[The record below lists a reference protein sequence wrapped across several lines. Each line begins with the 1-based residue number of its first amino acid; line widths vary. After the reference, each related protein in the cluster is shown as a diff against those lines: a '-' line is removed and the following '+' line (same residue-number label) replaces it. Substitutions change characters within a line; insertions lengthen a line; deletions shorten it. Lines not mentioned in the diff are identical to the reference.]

1 MLKTLKSKIALVAV
15 AGLGFGLV
23 STVPA
28 FATAAGALSIRTDTG
43 GAAAGTTTSLY
54 VGAPYRALQADVDFL
69 TATAIMTSLT
79 HANAGAGVITTGSQV
94 NVDTVSQSVQ
104 VTFNTAGASGNLV
117 SVYTDSV
124 GADTATLAAVTVS
137 AAPVLTA
144 SVGPARVNSGQTIA
158 VKVTGTGTVE
168 SDVVFKYAS
177 ISKPT
182 GATSPSLTDTIAA
195 DVNLSTATSATTVGT
210 IAAPDAAGTYT
221 GVVYQDTNING
232 TVDPGEPSSYVS
244 FTTAG
249 APASATLT
257 PASDTKAA
265 GAAGTYTVT
274 LKDASGL
281 TTQAAVGEFFSITAD
296 PSSTTSNVTIAGA
309 GLASITNPGGG
320 AGANSTAVVPFTA
333 LGDGTEDFT
342 VASNTAGDIVTMTLA
357 SSGALRAQGVAS
369 SLTATHNVVSASAVN
384 GSAAA
389 TTNTRLAADAATTT
403 AASGVAAG
411 LNTYIADPSLK
422 SVTFTVS
429 GLDANK
435 AFTFDITVT
444 DANNSFDGTMTVSVN
459 GATAAAYANTAPD
472 LSAVAD
478 ATGKVTIAWAT
489 TGTLTAGADVID
501 LDLNTAGTGDVVA
514 TQTDARVSW
523 ADPAYA
529 LALTTPTTTTL
540 LVTQAST
547 VAFEGT
553 LIDQFN
559 NPLQGAVVTITGV
572 QTGTV
577 VAANLTATATSDAT
591 GKWSATLAAPAAT
604 TTSVAATV
612 TAVRTGA
619 TFSGNSPVYTINYTS
634 TGNATTLTAVSVP
647 ANTVASGAVTEI
659 PAIAAPHDGVV
670 NIAAGGTNSIS
681 DAKYVLAS
689 AAVDAQFNGGTAG
702 TGLDEYLTIVPTSTP
717 AAEVT
722 FTSDDSVYFWVGTTD
737 VAWNAAAAKKGT
749 GKFAS
754 GSTVRIWSTKAGK
767 HTVTMTVGTTTSTQ
781 DFWVA
786 VDPNAARNLAI
797 TAPATLKQGE
807 IGRLVVTATD
817 NWGNPVAG
825 VTAATISATVTGQG
839 TLGGGRI
846 TDTFAATDASG
857 QAQLAIQAGN
867 ADGKLDFSVT
877 AADVLFQFS
886 SRKGRSV
893 YAAGDTTDGLV
904 IQLDASKGTVTAST
918 TVSGSAAASASNPE
932 IATVKADVKAV
943 SDTVATLS
951 KAVTTIQSSVT
962 ELTSSFS
969 AQIKSL
975 SSAIAKISRAIAAL
989 SKKIK

>member
-15 AGLGFGLV
+15 AGLGASFL
-23 STVPA
+23 SIA
-28 FATAAGALSIRTDTG
+28 SAQATAAGALSIRTDTG
-43 GAAAGTTTSLY
+43 GAGAGTTTSLY
-54 VGAPYRALQADVDFL
+54 VGAPYRALQADADFL

-79 HANAGAGVITTGSQV
+79 HATAGAGVIATGSQV
-94 NVDTVSQSVQ
+94 NVNTVSQSVL

-144 SVGPARVNSGQTIA
+144 TVGAARVNSGQTID

-182 GATSPSLTDTIAA
+182 GATSPTLTDTLAA

-210 IAAPDAAGTYT
+210 IGAPDAAGTYT
-221 GVVYQDTNING
+221 GVIYQDTNING
-232 TVDPGEPSSYVS
+232 SVDPGEPSSYVS

-265 GAAGTYTVT
+265 SAAATYTLT
-274 LKDASGL
+274 LKDAAGL
-281 TTQAAVGEFFSITAD
+281 TTQAAVGEFFTITAD
-296 PSSTTSNVTIAGA
+296 PTSAASNVTIAGA

-320 AGANSTAVVPFTA
+320 TGANSTAVIPFTA
-333 LGDGTEDFT
+333 LGDGTEAFT
-342 VASNTAGDIVTMTLA
+342 IASNTAGDVVTVTLA

-384 GSAAA
+384 GTAKA
-389 TTNTRLAADAATTT
+389 TVNTRLAADAATTT

-435 AFTFDITVT
+435 AFTFDIVAT
-444 DANNSFDGTMTVSVN
+444 DANNSMNATMTVGVN
-459 GATAAAYANTAPD
+459 GATAAAYTSSDD

-478 ATGKVTIAWAT
+478 ASGNATIVWTT

-501 LDLNTAGTGDVVA
+501 LDLNAGTGDVAA

-547 VAFEGT
+547 VTFAGT
-553 LIDQFN
+553 LIDQFG

-577 VAANLTATATSDAT
+577 VAANLSATATSDAT
-591 GKWSATLAAPAAT
+591 GKWSATLAAPAST

-634 TGNATTLTAVSVP
+634 TGNATTLTAVSNP
-647 ANTVASGAVTEI
+647 ANVLTAGVITGI
-659 PAIAAPHDGVV
+659 PGITTPHDGVLTIGDASGLS
-670 NIAAGGTNSIS
+670 NGIYTLSTAATTA
-681 DAKYVLAS
+681 D
-689 AAVDAQFNGGTAG
+689 GGTAG
-702 TGLDEYLTIVPTSTP
+702 TGADEYFTITATSVP

-722 FTSDDSVYFWVGTTD
+722 FTSDDSVYFWHPAAAAD
-737 VAWNAAAAKKGT
+737 VAWNAAAASKGT
-749 GKFAS
+749 GKFAT
-754 GSTVRIWSTKAGK
+754 GDIVRVWSTKAGK
-767 HTVTMTVGTTTSTQ
+767 HTVTMTVGTTTATQ
-781 DFWVA
+781 DFWVS
-786 VDPNAARNLAI
+786 VDPNAARNLAV

-817 NWGNPVAG
+817 HWGNPVAG

-877 AADVLFQFS
+877 AADVNFQFS

-904 IQLDASKGTVTAST
+904 IQLDASKGTVTATT
-918 TVSGSAAASASNPE
+918 TVSGSAAAATANPE
-932 IATVKADVKAV
+932 VAAVKADVKAV

-962 ELTSSFS
+962 ELTTSFT